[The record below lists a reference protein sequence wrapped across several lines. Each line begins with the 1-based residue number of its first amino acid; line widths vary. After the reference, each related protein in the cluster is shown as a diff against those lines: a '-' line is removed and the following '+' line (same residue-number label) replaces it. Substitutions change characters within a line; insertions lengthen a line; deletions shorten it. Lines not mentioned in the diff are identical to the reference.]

1 MARQSLFV
9 SRIAFYLL
17 SSSLL
22 FGLLLAYQGPGRASV
37 EIDGQRVPLNPERI
51 ERDRGSKDE
60 VGKQTIEAVRVALTR
75 LADSP

>member
-1 MARQSLFV
+1 MARQS
-9 SRIAFYLL
+9 SRIPLYLF
-17 SSSLL
+17 SAPLL
-22 FGLLLAYQGPGRASV
+22 FALLLAYQGPGRASI

-51 ERDRGSKDE
+51 ERDQGNKDE